1 MTPPLPPGSLS
12 PGQLEPLPPGRLGMA
27 WEPPLCC
34 AVLSALPVSK
44 FPVFQS
50 PQTSPGLWGRF
61 VMSVSWEVTINSAWS
76 EEQDV
81 SVLLE
86 RKQSSELPYRSV
98 VSVTF
103 SDVMRRVLG
112 LQSSLFY
119 LCQ

>member
-1 MTPPLPPGSLS
+1 
-12 PGQLEPLPPGRLGMA
+12 MA

-34 AVLSALPVSK
+34 AVLSALPVFK

-81 SVLLE
+81 SVALRTE
-86 RKQSSELPYRSV
+86 AELRA
-98 VSVTF
+98 T
-103 SDVMRRVLG
+103 
-112 LQSSLFY
+112 LQECRNL
-119 LCQ
+119 